1 MRRLGYREKRD
12 YLMATN
18 RDNRRM
24 VGREDDDPTVEYAEV
39 FSRDEFI
46 DNEEETFDPEIFKSK
61 QISLMTAVATWFV
74 LLAAMGFAGTLMVK
88 LCVAILG

>member
-12 YLMATN
+12 YLMAAN

-24 VGREDDDPTVEYAEV
+24 IGREDDDPTVEYAEV
-39 FSRDEFI
+39 FAGDGFV
-46 DNEEETFDPEIFKSK
+46 DNEESFDPEVFKSK
-61 QISLMTAVATWFV
+61 QISLMTAVAAWFV
-74 LLAAMGFAGTLMVK
+74 LLAAMGFAGTLIVK